1 MNKHIDF
8 YFDFISPYSYLAHK
22 KIINLNQRNIFN
34 YKAILLG
41 GLHNLGEVIA
51 PAFNKRKMKNMKNDC
66 ILISKKN
73 EIPFKW
79 NEKFPINSLYLMRGF
94 LVIDNNKKNKFID
107 LCFDAYWKDNLDI
120 SIENNIKKI
129 LRDCKINYDFFEKS
143 TEQVKNFNYS
153 SKKLDSL
160 EDFLDDIAS
169 NIENR
174 PYLDRIYH
182 TTAKHYLKTNKD
194 SIAISYFNKSLQTK
208 SQDLYLNALN
218 YHTIADYYYEN
229 SNYTSAGV
237 YYDSTLAN
245 YKKRTKPYRA
255 VKKRLDNLKDVILYE
270 SIVKV
275 NDSILELISLPEN
288 ELVSYFESYI
298 KTLKD
303 KSEKTKNKRTK
314 SRRMNIN
321 SAGDK
326 KNSKSGS
333 FYFYKWCFSKFR

>member
-120 SIENNIKKI
+120 SIEKNIKKI
-129 LRDCKINYDFFEKS
+129 LSDCEINHDYFEKS
-143 TEQVKNFNYS
+143 IKEQVIKNKLKELTNEAF
-153 SKKLDSL
+153 KLDVFGAPTFLVNNKLFWGQDRL
-160 EDFLDDIAS
+160 EYAID
-169 NIENR
+169 E
-174 PYLDRIYH
+174 
-182 TTAKHYLKTNKD
+182 LKN
-194 SIAISYFNKSLQTK
+194 
-208 SQDLYLNALN
+208 
-218 YHTIADYYYEN
+218 
-229 SNYTSAGV
+229 
-237 YYDSTLAN
+237 
-245 YKKRTKPYRA
+245 
-255 VKKRLDNLKDVILYE
+255 
-270 SIVKV
+270 
-275 NDSILELISLPEN
+275 
-288 ELVSYFESYI
+288 
-298 KTLKD
+298 
-303 KSEKTKNKRTK
+303 
-314 SRRMNIN
+314 
-321 SAGDK
+321 
-326 KNSKSGS
+326 
-333 FYFYKWCFSKFR
+333 